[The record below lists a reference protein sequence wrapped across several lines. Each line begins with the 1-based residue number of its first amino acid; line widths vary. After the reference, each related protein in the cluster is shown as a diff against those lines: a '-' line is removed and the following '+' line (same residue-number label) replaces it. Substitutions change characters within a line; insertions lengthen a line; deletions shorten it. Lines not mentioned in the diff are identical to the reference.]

1 MRVQV
6 SFIIYANLLEN
17 CISVILQGSEN
28 SSLLQEPS
36 IHVAPGE
43 RRANREISQS
53 NIFLVKPGENISGKN
68 IFLVNQ
74 GNKFLVRTGEYIPSQ
89 SRGIQTWLEHGNIF
103 LVRTWEYIPG

>member
-68 IFLVNQ
+68 IFLV
-74 GNKFLVRTGEYIPSQ
+74 KPGENLPS
-89 SRGIQTWLEHGNIF
+89 
-103 LVRTWEYIPG
+103 